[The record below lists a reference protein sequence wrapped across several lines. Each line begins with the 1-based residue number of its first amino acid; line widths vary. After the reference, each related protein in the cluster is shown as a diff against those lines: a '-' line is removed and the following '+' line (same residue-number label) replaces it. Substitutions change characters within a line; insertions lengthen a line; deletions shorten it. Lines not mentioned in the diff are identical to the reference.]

1 MNKINILLVFFASAI
16 LFSSCSKNDP
26 VVDEDIQIENYIT
39 NKKLTVTEK
48 TTSGLRY
55 IRVTPSTGAALKA
68 GQTIS
73 VKYAG
78 RFLDDSQFQASSF
91 TFQLGGGQVVK
102 GFDEGIAKMKVGEQA
117 TLIFPSSIGYGA
129 SGSGPIPANAPLLFN
144 IEVVSAK

>member
-1 MNKINILLVFFASAI
+1 MNKIYSLLVLFASAML
-16 LFSSCSKNDP
+16 LFSCSKSD
-26 VVDEDIQIENYIT
+26 VTVAEDTQIENYIT
-39 NKKLTVTEK
+39 SKKLTVTEK
-48 TTSGLRY
+48 TASGLRY
-55 IRVTPSTGAALKA
+55 IRVTPSTGIAVVF

-78 RFLDDSQFQASSF
+78 KLLDDSQFDAGTFSF
-91 TFQLGGGQVVK
+91 KLGAGSVIK